1 MVQKLDAAGF
11 DFFFMAEAIGYPMN
25 DDGEVPEAAIREAV
39 QFPVHDPLVIMAA
52 LAAALPRIGFV
63 ATASTTAQQPL
74 LNARTFTTLDHLPEG
89 TSRWNTSTSD
99 TQPALLT
106 SLGPTDHHPQ
116 QARHQGGHA
125 LEHT

>member
-39 QFPVHDPLVIMAA
+39 QFPVHDPFVIMAA
-52 LAAALPRIGFV
+52 LAAASPRIGFV

-74 LNARTFTTLDHLPEG
+74 LNARTFTTLDHLTKRSE
-89 TSRWNTSTSD
+89 
-99 TQPALLT
+99 
-106 SLGPTDHHPQ
+106 
-116 QARHQGGHA
+116 
-125 LEHT
+125 EHTSELQSLMRISYAVFCLKKKKNTIQ

>member
-52 LAAALPRIGFV
+52 LAAASPRIGFV
-63 ATASTTAQQPL
+63 APASTPAQQPL
-74 LNARTFTTLDHLPEG
+74 LHPRTFTT
-89 TSRWNTSTSD
+89 
-99 TQPALLT
+99 PAHPT
-106 SLGPTDHHPQ
+106 TGPPRRDIHTITNPQDPGPPPPPHTAHPPQ
-116 QARHQGGHA
+116 
-125 LEHT
+125 